1 MNNNLDGSS
10 PERGIS
16 AIAPKEGGGF
26 PNPGLPPHVHRQA
39 DTDPR
44 AAKRAE
50 RVVAALFLLS
60 VLGTVIFI
68 AAYFLVTP
76 EYTNLF
82 ADSGTWDALWWS
94 NLTIGLGLAIAVF
107 FVGAAAVHWAKTLM
121 PDDEAIEERHPIRSS
136 EESRTAAAEI
146 ITGGLEETGIAR
158 RPLIVTSMVAA
169 LAALPIAVLAPLST
183 FGPLPGNKLRHTFWG
198 SSDEPQRLAR
208 DHDGTPIRAA
218 DVAINAIF
226 HVMPEGLTPDT
237 EHYLEERAKA
247 ATVIVRVDPRDVKDE
262 ESLANGYDGILAFSK
277 ICTHVGCPV
286 ALYEQQT
293 HHMLCPCHQS
303 TFDVTDGAKVIFG
316 PAHRPLPQL
325 PIEVDDEGYLI
336 APGDFTE
343 PIGPSFWNIHKDKPM
358 SDSPKDK

>member
-1 MNNNLDGSS
+1 MHENLDGSN
-10 PERGIS
+10 PARGVS

-39 DTDPR
+39 DTNP
-44 AAKRAE
+44 AAEKRAE
-50 RVVAALFLLS
+50 RLVAGMFLLS
-60 VLGTVIFI
+60 VLGTALFI

-76 EYTNLF
+76 LGTNIF
-82 ADSGTWDALWWS
+82 AEEGTPSALWWS

-107 FVGAAAVHWAKTLM
+107 FIGAAAVHWAKTLM
-121 PDDEAIEERHPIRSS
+121 PDDEVVEERHAIRSS
-136 EESRTAAAEI
+136 DESREAAANI
-146 ITGGLEETGIAR
+146 ITDGLSESGITR

-169 LAALPIAVLAPLST
+169 LAALPVAVLAPLST
-183 FGPLPGNKLRHTFWG
+183 LGPLPGNKLHHTFWG
-198 SSDEPQRLAR
+198 YGNNGNPIRLTR

-218 DVAINAIF
+218 DVAMNSIF
-226 HVMPEGLTPDT
+226 HVMPDGLTEETP
-237 EHYLEERAKA
+237 HWLEERAKA
-247 ATVIVRVDPRDVKDE
+247 ATVIVRIDPRDGQNE
-262 ESLANGYDGILAFSK
+262 ESLANGYEGILAFSK

-325 PIEVDDEGYLI
+325 PIEVDAEGYLI
-336 APGDFTE
+336 ATGDFPE
-343 PIGPSFWNIHKDKPM
+343 PIGPSFWDIHKDK
-358 SDSPKDK
+358 